1 MKKATRFAVL
11 VLLLTVLA
19 AAFADEA
26 AAKPNWVTVK
36 YTGTVLRKAK
46 NTKAG
51 DGNHLQLVHKF
62 DIVNNSKN
70 GDVMTAIYDRKISWN
85 GVFTITK
92 MEIGKTHQGPSSS
105 WKDPDK
111 PASWNVKFSMTGT
124 DPYKGEWYPGQ
135 VYKYEHS
142 VPLNKLVKPYDGSWQ
157 RTNEAALKGFNFKF
171 EKWSFDFQI
180 QSHK

>member
-85 GVFTITK
+85 GVFTITE
-92 MEIGKTHQGPSSS
+92 ME
-105 WKDPDK
+105 WKQTPATWPNEGWV

-124 DPYKGEWYPGQ
+124 NPYKGEWYPGQ

-142 VPLNKLVKPYDGSWQ
+142 VPLNKLIKPYDGSWQ
-157 RTNEAALKGFNFKF
+157 KTNGAALKKFGFKF
-171 EKWSFDFQI
+171 GKWNLDFQV